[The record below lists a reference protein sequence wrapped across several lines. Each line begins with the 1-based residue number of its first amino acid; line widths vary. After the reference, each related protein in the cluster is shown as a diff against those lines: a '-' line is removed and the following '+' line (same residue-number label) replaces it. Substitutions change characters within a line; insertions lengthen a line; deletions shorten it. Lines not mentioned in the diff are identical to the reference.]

1 MNIFPRYCVR
11 KIRASKIKPTESVVY
26 RLLTFNSNF
35 MPTSIINT
43 HTYPVVLLSPT
54 TASVVPFEYTL
65 TTAESVPSRTA
76 SGVVLSANIALHW
89 SLNSKDVV

>member
-35 MPTSIINT
+35 MPTSIIDTYT
-43 HTYPVVLLSPT
+43 HPAVLLLPT
-54 TASVVPFEYTL
+54 TTSVVPFEYIL
-65 TTAESVPSRTA
+65 TTAESNPSRTA
-76 SGVVLSANIALHW
+76 SGVVLSANISRHE
-89 SLNSKDVV
+89 SLISNDVV